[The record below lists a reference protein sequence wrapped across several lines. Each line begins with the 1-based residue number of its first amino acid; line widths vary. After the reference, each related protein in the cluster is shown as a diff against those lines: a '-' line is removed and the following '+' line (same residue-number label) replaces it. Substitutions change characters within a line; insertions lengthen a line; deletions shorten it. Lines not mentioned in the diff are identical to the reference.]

1 MSHQQHSTVKHVN
14 SDVISMKGQ
23 TLQDRVSKPRN
34 TDNSCVQT
42 SDRYVSLIWKYKNF
56 ALQCCS
62 SEYGRRD
69 SASGIERNNK
79 NNNAPLYGRRGV
91 VSNKIIQSRILLF
104 ILQIYNPS

>member
-1 MSHQQHSTVKHVN
+1 MSHQQHSSEHVI

-23 TLQDRVSKPRN
+23 TLHDRVFKPRN
-34 TDNSCVQT
+34 TNNSCVQT
-42 SDRYVSLIWKYKNF
+42 SDRYVSLLRKYMNF

-69 SASGIERNNK
+69 IASGIERNTK

-91 VSNKIIQSRILLF
+91 ASNKII
-104 ILQIYNPS
+104 